1 VDVSPHTDAHSEY
14 RSMLN
19 VSVEETPSSRVKTR
33 TTFPPL
39 GLRAGEW
46 VEVRSADEI
55 LATLDDTGCLESM
68 PFMPEMLQ
76 YCGKRFR
83 VYKSAHKTC
92 DTIET
97 YVIRRMARAVHLEG
111 LRCDGSGHG
120 GCQAG
125 CLIYWKDAWLKR
137 VERPAA
143 PDAGDPSDTPEA
155 NAVLARTA
163 VLPSAEGETRERYR
177 CQATEVVRAST
188 EVRRRDRWDPRFYI
202 QDLRSGNVGLG
213 EFIWYGAIAVFNAF
227 ALWLGWKRYPHLCG
241 LAGSKTPTEHLG
253 LQAGQLVQVR
263 SKQEIMK
270 TLNPGLRNRGLL
282 FDYEMV
288 PFCENGTYAVKQ
300 KVERI
305 INEKTG
311 YMMKL
316 PNPCVI
322 LDGATCSGKLSA
334 SRMFCP
340 RAVYP
345 YWHEIWL
352 RRAAEGEQ

>member
-1 VDVSPHTDAHSEY
+1 VRFQGDQ
-14 RSMLN
+14 
-19 VSVEETPSSRVKTR
+19 SVHDSLVQPTR
-33 TTFPPL
+33 QMTSAPPL
-39 GLRAGEW
+39 NLRAGEW
-46 VEVRSADEI
+46 IEVRSPDEI
-55 LATLDDTGCLESM
+55 RATLDENACLEGM

-97 YVIRRMARAVHLEG
+97 YVIRKMSRAVHLEG

-137 VERPAA
+137 AEAPTDERDSSGSPAL
-143 PDAGDPSDTPEA
+143 EA
-155 NAVLARTA
+155 LSRAAAVLRPVA
-163 VLPSAEGETRERYR
+163 GEKRDRYR

-202 QDLRSGNVGLG
+202 QDLRSRNVGLG
-213 EFIWYGAIAVFNAF
+213 EFLWYGAIAAFNAF
-227 ALWLGWKRYPHLCG
+227 SVWLGWRRYPHLCG
-241 LAGSKTPTEHLG
+241 LAGQKTPSLELG
-253 LQAGQLVQVR
+253 LQPGQPVKVR
-263 SKQEIMK
+263 SKAEIMK
-270 TLNPGLRNRGLL
+270 TLNPGLRNKGLL

-288 PFCENGTYAVKQ
+288 PFCENGTYPVMR

-311 YMMKL
+311 YMFTL

-322 LDGATCSGKLSA
+322 LDGVTCSGKLSS

-352 RRAAEGEQ
+352 QPAGKEGSTR